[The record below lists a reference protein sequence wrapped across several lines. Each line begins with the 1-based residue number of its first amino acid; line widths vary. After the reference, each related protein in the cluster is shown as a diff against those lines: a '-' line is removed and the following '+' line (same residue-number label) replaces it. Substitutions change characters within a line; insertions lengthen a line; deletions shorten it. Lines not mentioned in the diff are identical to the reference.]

1 MGELYNE
8 DEIIDNAS
16 EEVIDEGM
24 GTEVIN
30 DENVSE
36 GEPETDADKKKKS
49 KKDKPSKVKKE
60 KKEKKEKAPKPVKEK
75 KKKKKKKGGEE
86 PSEVTEDVEVQEMSE
101 LTSSELTPD
110 DTEMTETYESA
121 EAILESA
128 TGEEV
133 AELKEEAEAIQEE
146 IEKQKKKLKKKRK
159 GINFKFKILIAT
171 IVPLTIMFLLSL
183 MLSNRFIKDTIEQDR
198 KTTLATAASAIK
210 SAYVYSYDGE
220 FSVDYLGAL
229 YKGETRLTG
238 KFLVLDTL
246 RDETG
251 IESALFYGNEIK
263 LTSIMDVQGRR
274 ATGNNAEDYI
284 AEMVLAGGEYYGEER
299 LNRKDYYVCY
309 LPLLSDKKLDEGED
323 QDIVGMIYVGVETTG
338 DKARVAQ
345 KTRTAA
351 ISLSGVF
358 VGVLIFITI
367 MAETMAATMKRI
379 DRCLDTMSTGDLTV
393 SFKDKDLK
401 RKDEIGN
408 IARTTQLL
416 RDRFIKVIG
425 DIKESVAVVKK
436 ASENVDLMSGQ
447 SSRTVEDISHAIEE
461 IATGASSQA
470 DETQLAAEQIEN
482 MGRLIKTVVG
492 EVTVLSS
499 TAEEMGVAENS
510 AQSIMGDLVD
520 TTAKTSSAVELI
532 ANQTAATND
541 SAKEIGQAVEII
553 TSIASQTNLLSLNAS
568 IEAAR
573 AGEAGRGFAVV
584 ASEIQKLAEQSNQSA
599 IKIQKIIDGLTVQSN
614 KTVKI
619 MQDVKDA
626 VTEQDAK
633 IQETKVIFGGVRDGV
648 QKSLTE
654 INGISDG
661 SVELDSSREK
671 IVDVIE
677 NLSAVS
683 EENAAATEETMASIQ
698 ELTSMMLEL
707 ATSANKLNE
716 LADLLEESVSVF
728 KVE

>member
-1 MGELYNE
+1 MGGFYDE

-16 EEVIDEGM
+16 ENIIDDNEGM
-24 GTEVIN
+24 EIN
-30 DENVSE
+30 SE
-36 GEPETDADKKKKS
+36 DTDGETVEETDSKKNKKAKKMKTPKVKKANKEKTPKENKEKKAKKKKNTGDVSDIPEEACPEELAISDMTDIADKKT
-49 KKDKPSKVKKE
+49 D
-60 KKEKKEKAPKPVKEK
+60 
-75 KKKKKKKGGEE
+75 
-86 PSEVTEDVEVQEMSE
+86 VTE
-101 LTSSELTPD
+101 TAGTP
-110 DTEMTETYESA
+110 EEA
-121 EAILESA
+121 EEILESI
-128 TGEEV
+128 E
-133 AELKEEAEAIQEE
+133 QE
-146 IEKQKKKLKKKRK
+146 KKKLKKKRR
-159 GINFKFKILIAT
+159 GLSFKIKLLLCT
-171 IVPLTIMFLLSL
+171 IIPLTFMFILSLLLS
-183 MLSNRFIKDTIEQDR
+183 RQFIKQTIEQDR

-210 SAYVYSYDGE
+210 SSYVYAYDGD
-220 FSVDYLGAL
+220 FSVDSFGIFF
-229 YKGETRLTG
+229 KGETQLTG
-238 KFLVLDTL
+238 KFLILDTL

-251 IESALFYGNEIK
+251 IESAVFFGNEIK
-263 LTSIMDVQGRR
+263 LTSIMDVNGRR
-274 ATGNNAEDYI
+274 STGNKAEEYI
-284 AEMVLAGGEYYGEER
+284 AEEVLAGGEYYGEER

-309 LPLLSDKKLDEGED
+309 LPLYSDEKKDEEAENAEA
-323 QDIVGMIYVGVETTG
+323 VGMIYVGIETTG

-351 ISLSGVF
+351 ISLSVIFIGS
-358 VGVLIFITI
+358 LIFIAF
-367 MAETMAATMKRI
+367 MAQKMAATMKRI
-379 DRCLDTMSTGDLTV
+379 DRCLDIMSTGDLTV
-393 SFKDKDLK
+393 SFNAKDLE

-425 DIKESVAVVKK
+425 DIKDSVSVVKK

-677 NLSAVS
+677 SLSAVS